1 MHTIG
6 FVVNPIAGMGG
17 RVGLKGTD
25 GNVEEARKRGAEQR
39 APERGEAVLEALSE
53 AGDSVS
59 VLTWGGEMGAAEAER
74 VGLEVEVL
82 GEPAGEKTDR
92 SDTVEAVRA
101 FLDRDVDVV
110 VFVGG
115 DGTAVDVF
123 ETIEEAES
131 DTPMLGAPAGVK
143 VYSSV
148 FAVSPSAAGRI
159 APSFE
164 RTETREVNDIDEAA
178 YREGEVRAELK
189 GLARVPVAED
199 LQASKQI
206 VGGDVEGLAAGIAEE
221 AVPGRTY
228 VLGPGGTL
236 DAVKSAF
243 GFEGSPLGV
252 DVVRDGEVLV
262 EDAAENE
269 ILDALGEDNEIV
281 VSPIGGQGFVF
292 GRGNDQIS
300 PAVIRQSAVT
310 VVASAEKMASTDVL
324 HVDTGDEELDE
335 ELRGWIRV
343 RIGRV
348 EERMVKVV

>member
-1 MHTIG
+1 MRTIG

-25 GNVEEARKRGAEQR
+25 GNVEEARARGAEQR
-39 APERGEAVLEALSE
+39 APERGAAVLEAIAES
-53 AGDSVS
+53 ADSVS

-74 VGLEVEVL
+74 VGLDVEVL
-82 GEPAGEKTDR
+82 GEPSGEETGR
-92 SDTVEAVRA
+92 SDTVAAVQA
-101 FLDRDVDVV
+101 FLDRGADIV

-123 ETIEEAES
+123 ETIEAADG

-148 FAVSPSAAGRI
+148 FAVSPAAAGRI
-159 APSFE
+159 ATAFE
-164 RTETREVNDIDEAA
+164 RTETREVNDIDEDA

-189 GLARVPVAED
+189 GLAQVPVAEE
-199 LQASKQI
+199 LQSSKQI
-206 VGGDVEGLAAGIAEE
+206 LGGDVEGLATGIVDE
-221 AVPGRTY
+221 AVAGRTY

-236 DAVKSAF
+236 DVVKSAF

-252 DVVRDGEVLV
+252 DVIRDGEVLAK
-262 EDAAENE
+262 DAAEEE
-269 ILDALGEDNEIV
+269 ILDVLGEDNVIV
-281 VSPIGGQGFVF
+281 VSPIGGQGFIF

-300 PAVIRQSAVT
+300 PAVIRQSEVT

-324 HVDTGDEELDE
+324 HVDTGDEALDE

-343 RIGRV
+343 RVGRV